1 MDSLVI
7 NSVEDQEKIDRIRL
21 EMIKNVKPFFI
32 NKAKTGKHGSSRI
45 SILKNYEA
53 FNVANR

>member
-1 MDSLVI
+1 MLT
-7 NSVEDQEKIDRIRL
+7 EDQEKIDRIRL

-32 NKAKTGKHGSSRI
+32 HKAKTGKHGSSRI